1 MVASCAAE
9 CTATGD
15 GLQQA
20 TPREEA
26 RFTIIARDAAGQPR
40 RVGGEL
46 FKLLFRGASSPTVEQ
61 RDMGDGTYECSYLLV
76 SSGKYE
82 LTVLLGGER
91 IQGSPFKVAA
101 RMPGAAPHL
110 CTASGEGL
118 RTARAGAPPRMCFV
132 LLA

>member
-1 MVASCAAE
+1 MAAALLHTASNATAGPTMVASCAAE

-46 FKLLFRGASSPTVEQ
+46 FKVLFRGASSPAVQQ
-61 RDMGDGTYECSYLLV
+61 RDVGDGTYACSYLV
-76 SSGKYE
+76 SYTCYGYTCYSYTCYGYTYYDRSA
-82 LTVLLGGER
+82 LTRYSLWL
-91 IQGSPFKVAA
+91 
-101 RMPGAAPHL
+101 HL
-110 CTASGEGL
+110 
-118 RTARAGAPPRMCFV
+118 P
-132 LLA
+132 